1 MEEVRKSLTKQE
13 QALLADFWQN
23 KDLIHAFQN
32 ALLQRQYQLAIN
44 TMASAPN
51 WENVVSNR
59 GKIEES
65 KFIVDFLKL
74 NFKEFNEQRNKA
86 K

>member
-1 MEEVRKSLTKQE
+1 MEEVRKSLTTQE
-13 QALLADFWQN
+13 QVLLADFWEN

-44 TMASAPN
+44 TMAAAPN
-51 WENVVSNR
+51 WDNVVQSR
-59 GKIEES
+59 GKIEED
-65 KFIVDFLKL
+65 KFIIQFLEL
-74 NFKEFNEQRNKA
+74 NFKEVSKRRNKA